1 MEKFTFLIPVFND
14 WDNLNILLKQIDKK
28 ISPFNDRF
36 DVVVLNDAS
45 TIKQSIE
52 KQKFNKINLIK
63 VLNLKKNLG
72 SQRALAIGLKYI
84 STLEEETKIILM
96 DADGEDDP
104 NLLDKIIDHSKKFPN
119 KIIAINRTK
128 RNEKIIF
135 RFMYEIHYL
144 LTLLVTG
151 KKVRFGN
158 YSLINSNKLKN
169 LLSNGDLWGA
179 YSAAIVNN
187 NTDIEPLFYERKVRY
202 AGETKMNLFMLL
214 FHSLRIISVFNKR
227 VYLSSIIYILFFIL
241 IYFIYNHILFLLL
254 IFLIIF
260 FNTIIFAISINNKKE
275 YLDDYFRF
283 IENIDSI
290 Y

>member
-14 WDNLNILLKQIDKK
+14 WDNLNILLKQIDIK

-72 SQRALAIGLKYI
+72 SQRALGIGLKYI

-187 NTDIEPLFYERKVRY
+187 HTDIEPLFYERKVRY

-254 IFLIIF
+254 IFFIIF

>member
-36 DVVVLNDAS
+36 DVIVLNDAS

-63 VLNLKKNLG
+63 VINLKKNLG

-84 STLEEETKIILM
+84 SALEEETKIILM

-104 NLLDKIIDHSKKFPN
+104 NLLDEIIDHSKKFPN

-151 KKVRFGN
+151 KKVRFR
-158 YSLINSNKLKN
+158 SC
-169 LLSNGDLWGA
+169 
-179 YSAAIVNN
+179 
-187 NTDIEPLFYERKVRY
+187 
-202 AGETKMNLFMLL
+202 
-214 FHSLRIISVFNKR
+214 
-227 VYLSSIIYILFFIL
+227 
-241 IYFIYNHILFLLL
+241 
-254 IFLIIF
+254 
-260 FNTIIFAISINNKKE
+260 
-275 YLDDYFRF
+275 
-283 IENIDSI
+283 
-290 Y
+290 